1 MNLNFD
7 QQLILG
13 LLHDFQLYNCSNL
26 PIYNPFQEDLYI
38 EFRPRPCKN
47 GVERKWSKEWE
58 QLSHKLEW
66 WRMHG
71 NEQAGMVCMRKR
83 VRVYLCC
90 TVIPIIEQS
99 TNEGKTGEG
108 INSWGQ

>member
-26 PIYNPFQEDLYI
+26 PIYNPFQEDPYI

-47 GVERKWSKEWE
+47 GVERK
-58 QLSHKLEW
+58 
-66 WRMHG
+66 
-71 NEQAGMVCMRKR
+71 
-83 VRVYLCC
+83 
-90 TVIPIIEQS
+90 
-99 TNEGKTGEG
+99 
-108 INSWGQ
+108 